1 MSNQQALSISYQ
13 NQNNWKEI
21 QSFLPLR
28 YQLTDAAMPKEESW
42 EWQDN
47 LIHLDTYRNPSAK
60 AKVILFHGVGTNG
73 RQMTTIIGKPLADDG
88 FEVIALDMP
97 LYGETAVN
105 RNQTIT
111 FSDWVECG
119 NDYLNYEFSR
129 DDRPIFL
136 YGLSAGGIFC
146 CRKESKGER
155 DYRND
160 ISRSKRKNSE
170 NDNDQELVLG
180 YFWKCTRCPVLSY
193 WIFKNADENERLF
206 KNERFVQ

>member
-47 LIHLDTYRNPSAK
+47 LIHLDTYRNPRAK

-105 RNQTIT
+105 RKQTIT

-119 NDYLNYEFSR
+119 NDYLNYEFTR

-136 YGLSAGGIFC
+136 YGLSAGGMETYFVAAKN
-146 CRKESKGER
+146 RKVKGIIGMTFLDQREKTVRMTTTKNWFWGTFGSALAALSCHIGFSKFQMR
-155 DYRND
+155 
-160 ISRSKRKNSE
+160 ISI
-170 NDNDQELVLG
+170 
-180 YFWKCTRCPVLSY
+180 C
-193 WIFKNADENERLF
+193 
-206 KNERFVQ
+206 